1 MYASSYFVSDVA
13 EMGLQRHHRADQSV
27 SPPTHS
33 FFFVC
38 HADCYEISATHNQMA
53 LHSLPGCF
61 QSVPAFQTGIAGGRK
76 SIWPIVLPSPD
87 RRQR

>member
-1 MYASSYFVSDVA
+1 MYVSSYSVSDVA
-13 EMGLQRHHRADQSV
+13 EIGLQRHHRADQSV
-27 SPPTHS
+27 GPPTHS
-33 FFFVC
+33 FFIC
-38 HADCYEISATHNQMA
+38 YTDCYEISATHNQMA

-76 SIWPIVLPSPD
+76 SIGPIVLPSPD